1 MKRFCNIALLLTAGM
16 LAIAGPEAH
25 AKPRTISECS
35 EKLTA
40 RGFNVIDE
48 EIDDNLYEFEA
59 IKNNQKWDVKM
70 DKQCNVLLERID
82 D

>member
-35 EKLTA
+35 QKLTA
-40 RGFNVIDE
+40 RGFNVIDK
-48 EIDDNLYEFEA
+48 EIDDNLQGFEA
-59 IKNNQKWDVKM
+59 IKNNLKWDVKM
-70 DKQCNVLLERID
+70 EQQWSILPGKID